1 MTIGPALGS
10 VPGISLVD
18 HYMEEMRSA
27 DANDDSIANVGNE
40 EELLSSCD
48 LFR

>member
-1 MTIGPALGS
+1 MSGPALGS

-27 DANDDSIANVGNE
+27 DADENVATDGNE